1 MSIWMLLWACGE
13 ADKDTGSI
21 PQNVAPVIEWLP
33 PSERIVDGD
42 SLTLSVQISDEDGIS
57 AASVYY
63 RSIGGAYWE
72 STSLEDSGDGWTT
85 VIPTVNVPGLEIYF
99 KAEDLGEPI
108 ATTLLPSNGP
118 SQPYVVE
125 VAPESLSIPFS
136 ESFDLEEGQLTLLD
150 RDWWTPSETRNTYAW
165 MLNGSR
171 THTGTHAVNHLRG
184 SDGMP
189 ELRDW
194 LISPPLDFSTETG
207 VMVGWWEYGLAV
219 DSMVEHSLW
228 VSTGSRLP
236 DDGDF
241 QQVEILDA
249 PTSGAWGQHR
259 YVDLSQF
266 AGESQVYIGWRWVGS
281 NADEW
286 SIDDITVR
294 PLAPDFVIDVI
305 SNTTSPLQPGDLAD
319 ISVIIEN
326 QTAGESA
333 TCDTTVSVPFGATPN
348 ELTEDGWAIEGEETI
363 FQEFAFILDS
373 SLNPHRNLPIN
384 VEVVCGDDVWVHEGS
399 IQIGQPSLAQLTLEL
414 PEMGQVLGTVGI
426 GDPDS
431 PTWSTPIVSAV
442 LDAGVHEFTLDV
454 TDQFLHLPP
463 VAGSERWFLHVDA
476 SVITTIQSFQIGY
489 GSTVT
494 SAVTPN
500 LAMPDFPQT
509 LLVPEPPEFLVT
521 SVTPNTVAPGDTQ
534 IPVTVTLSNVG
545 EASQGSVVAS
555 VLTQDPNVTV
565 DSAQVG
571 LVDADT
577 WYRSEAH
584 SIETVISINSSHTSS
599 TPIELLVLLA
609 DGVESWTIPV
619 EIDVPFP
626 RLGVTGVL
634 IDDSSGNNDGR
645 LDPNESA
652 QLEISIVN
660 SGGLNPTGVVTGE
673 MSILST
679 STATATVTND
689 SPSFGFVNAGSIKDD
704 DDFFVSITS
713 GNAGDT
719 LDCLLVMEDNVRTYE
734 DTFSIVLGEVPWIG
748 VSPLQDD
755 PEDSL
760 DEAAFDIVSAE
771 YRVDG
776 TQVELKL
783 ESSTIVN
790 PSTAFIEAWG
800 QSGGAGYA
808 YFRWVVQSGVGT
820 LQGYI
825 SGVGFQPL
833 GTLAVSYPDDH
844 HVIMSFDSS
853 DLDLATEQFDIGFAA
868 GWCGPPT
875 YYCDQ
880 FPDNWGYPYVS
891 FSTGQWFTV
900 EW

>member
-1 MSIWMLLWACGE
+1 M
-13 ADKDTGSI
+13 
-21 PQNVAPVIEWLP
+21 
-33 PSERIVDGD
+33 
-42 SLTLSVQISDEDGIS
+42 
-57 AASVYY
+57 
-63 RSIGGAYWE
+63 
-72 STSLEDSGDGWTT
+72 
-85 VIPTVNVPGLEIYF
+85 
-99 KAEDLGEPI
+99 
-108 ATTLLPSNGP
+108 
-118 SQPYVVE
+118 
-125 VAPESLSIPFS
+125 
-136 ESFDLEEGQLTLLD
+136 
-150 RDWWTPSETRNTYAW
+150 
-165 MLNGSR
+165 
-171 THTGTHAVNHLRG
+171 
-184 SDGMP
+184 
-189 ELRDW
+189 
-194 LISPPLDFSTETG
+194 
-207 VMVGWWEYGLAV
+207 AV

-241 QQVEILDA
+241 QQVEILDV

-333 TCDTTVSVPFGATPN
+333 TCDTTVSIPFGATPN

-373 SLNPHRNLPIN
+373 NLNPHRNLPIN

-476 SVITTIQSFQIGY
+476 SVIPTIQSFQIGY

-494 SAVTPN
+494 SAVTLIGNARLPAN
-500 LAMPDFPQT
+500 SFGSGT
-509 LLVPEPPEFLVT
+509 PEFFGNLCYT
-521 SVTPNTVAPGDTQ
+521 KYGHWSDTQ

-599 TPIELLVLLA
+599 TPVELLVLLA

-652 QLEISIVN
+652 QLKYPLLI
-660 SGGLNPTGVVTGE
+660 
-673 MSILST
+673 
-679 STATATVTND
+679 TV
-689 SPSFGFVNAGSIKDD
+689 G
-704 DDFFVSITS
+704 
-713 GNAGDT
+713 
-719 LDCLLVMEDNVRTYE
+719 
-734 DTFSIVLGEVPWIG
+734 
-748 VSPLQDD
+748 
-755 PEDSL
+755 
-760 DEAAFDIVSAE
+760 
-771 YRVDG
+771 
-776 TQVELKL
+776 
-783 ESSTIVN
+783 
-790 PSTAFIEAWG
+790 
-800 QSGGAGYA
+800 
-808 YFRWVVQSGVGT
+808 
-820 LQGYI
+820 
-825 SGVGFQPL
+825 
-833 GTLAVSYPDDH
+833 
-844 HVIMSFDSS
+844 
-853 DLDLATEQFDIGFAA
+853 
-868 GWCGPPT
+868 
-875 YYCDQ
+875 
-880 FPDNWGYPYVS
+880 
-891 FSTGQWFTV
+891 
-900 EW
+900 